1 MWHYTIHMLGVEM
14 KIYLIA
20 ILFLLSFC
28 LAAQNKEK
36 DRLNWGIFSGI
47 DHHAI
52 GLEALGQ
59 MEPESPVV
67 WSDGATTGL
76 SGGLFIQKRL
86 FPWLEFQPGLGISL
100 VSLPVHF
107 RPDGSRSF
115 RFYDL
120 ELPLH
125 FRVVDVKKEEAP
137 MRACILA
144 GPRLS
149 WNLAGNPKEFLT
161 INQERI
167 ALDLGLGVEIHIR
180 QWRIQP
186 AFIYSHGLNDL
197 HFPSQG
203 RYDDLVG
210 RIVRDK
216 FSLTIL
222 CWKTH

>member
-1 MWHYTIHMLGVEM
+1 M
-14 KIYLIA
+14 KNYLIA
-20 ILFLLSFC
+20 IQLLISFC

-59 MEPESPVV
+59 MEPESPMV

-76 SGGLFIQKRL
+76 SGGMFINKRI
-86 FPWLEFQPGLGISL
+86 FPWLEFQPELGISL
-100 VSLPVHF
+100 VRQPIQF
-107 RPDGSRSF
+107 RPDGPRNF

-125 FRVVDVKKEEAP
+125 LRVVDAKKEKAP
-137 MRACILA
+137 LRACILA
-144 GPRLS
+144 GPRFS
-149 WNLAGNPKEFLT
+149 WNLAGNSKEFLN

-167 ALDLGLGVEIHIR
+167 AVDLGLGVEIKMK

-203 RYDDLVG
+203 QYDDLVG

-216 FSLTIL
+216 LSLKIL
-222 CWKTH
+222 CWKVNQ